1 MSLCQDIKT
10 LHVLIAY
17 SIYLQSVSLQPIVDT
32 IEFWHKG
39 AYFWLKSRNDTKLES
54 HGRLVPDIYLDIYCF
69 TWNLSI
75 SM

>member
-1 MSLCQDIKT
+1 MID
-10 LHVLIAY
+10 A
-17 SIYLQSVSLQPIVDT
+17 

-39 AYFWLKSRNDTKLES
+39 AYIWLRSRHETKLS
-54 HGRLVPDIYLDIYCF
+54 TDGKYVPDIYLDIYCF